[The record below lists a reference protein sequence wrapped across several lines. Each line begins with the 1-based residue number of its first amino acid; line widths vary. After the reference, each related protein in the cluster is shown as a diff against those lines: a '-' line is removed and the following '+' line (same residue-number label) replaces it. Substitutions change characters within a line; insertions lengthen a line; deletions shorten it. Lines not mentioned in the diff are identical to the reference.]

1 MSNASPSI
9 LAPLERFEQRVAR
22 GLRTLPLA
30 QVSGL
35 VVEVSMSHYRV
46 AGLSRFL
53 KLGESVGVDVG
64 DRIEIGE
71 VVRIDD
77 ASATLKPFDARSN
90 VTIGARAFRTE
101 TLSLSPHRAWKG
113 RVIDA
118 LGRPIDGAGEL
129 AIGDRPAPLDA
140 PPPPPLRRA
149 RVLRVEGRIIGKMY
163 AQPCLHGEAGIG
175 FLQSRHGLFGLLV
188 VAGPGVGRGE
198 ADERVPIV
206 RRGRARLLAPF
217 NRLFPLR
224 QLRVEEANLQQP
236 NMQLISALRILLTSL
251 TSIRRAKI
259 LSSAH
264 GVQPLHR
271 VRRASKR

>member
-71 VVRIDD
+71 VVSIDD
-77 ASATLKPFDARSN
+77 ASATLKPFDARSD

-129 AIGDRPAPLDA
+129 AIGDRPAPLTRAIGNVRNPCATRSSNRSSGDRTFERTSVM
-140 PPPPPLRRA
+140 PTLR
-149 RVLRVEGRIIGKMY
+149 E
-163 AQPCLHGEAGIG
+163 P
-175 FLQSRHGLFGLLV
+175 
-188 VAGPGVGRGE
+188 
-198 ADERVPIV
+198 
-206 RRGRARLLAPF
+206 
-217 NRLFPLR
+217 
-224 QLRVEEANLQQP
+224 
-236 NMQLISALRILLTSL
+236 
-251 TSIRRAKI
+251 
-259 LSSAH
+259 
-264 GVQPLHR
+264 
-271 VRRASKR
+271 